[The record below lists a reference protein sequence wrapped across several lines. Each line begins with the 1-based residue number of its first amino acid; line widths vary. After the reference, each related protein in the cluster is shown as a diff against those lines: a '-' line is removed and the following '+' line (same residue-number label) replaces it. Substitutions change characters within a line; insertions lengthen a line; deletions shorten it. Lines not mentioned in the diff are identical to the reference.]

1 MSREAL
7 LNYAT
12 PPRHVA
18 PRANWLAVFSFA
30 WTFGVAPMAILLYF
44 LARGEA
50 RPDVAGLWGVSLG
63 LTSLVGVPGV
73 GLLSGYA
80 ATERGA
86 AWDSGYRW
94 TGFAVWAAPVAGA
107 MTSCGVMF
115 WLRALHL
122 VPL

>member
-1 MSREAL
+1 MSRDAL

-12 PPRHVA
+12 SPRHLA

-30 WTFGVAPMAILLYF
+30 WTFGIAPSVALLF
-44 LARGEA
+44 FVARGEA
-50 RPDVAGLWGVSLG
+50 GAGGLWGASLG
-63 LTSLVGVPGV
+63 ILSLVGVPGV
-73 GLLSGYA
+73 GLLSGHA

-107 MTSCGVMF
+107 MTSVGIMF
-115 WLRALHL
+115 CLRALHV

>member
-1 MSREAL
+1 MSRDAL

-12 PPRHVA
+12 PPRHIA

-30 WTFGVAPMAILLYF
+30 WTFGVTPLAVLLYF
-44 LARGEA
+44 VARGEG
-50 RPDVAGLWGVSLG
+50 VAGPWALSFGIA
-63 LTSLVGVPGV
+63 SLVGIPGV

-94 TGFAVWAAPVAGA
+94 TGFAVWSAPVAGA
-107 MTSCGVMF
+107 MTSAGVMF
-115 WLRALHL
+115 WLRALHVL
-122 VPL
+122 SL

>member
-1 MSREAL
+1 MSRDAL

-12 PPRHVA
+12 PPRNIP

-30 WTFGVAPMAILLYF
+30 WTFGVAPLAILLYF
-44 LARGEA
+44 VVRGEA
-50 RPDVAGLWGVSLG
+50 AQNAAGLWGLSAGVM
-63 LTSLVGVPGV
+63 SLVGVPGV
-73 GLLSGYA
+73 GLLSGFA

-107 MTSCGVMF
+107 MTSGGVMF
-115 WLRALHL
+115 CLRALHVWSL
-122 VPL
+122 